1 MANDSQGSG
10 AYTDEYIGSACGRF
24 STLPWLQQN
33 KTRPLLHVSTAT
45 EPEMIELQHS
55 LYN

>member
-33 KTRPLLHVSTAT
+33 KTRPLQHVSTAT
-45 EPEMIELQHS
+45 EPEMIELQH
-55 LYN
+55 